1 MNLTDDQLIQLKKKF
16 CQTVTNDMDID
27 TLYEIVF
34 DQLMNGYDDFDQEE
48 MKEEVI
54 SYYCNDQ
61 EEYNTMINQINP
73 YNDTNPEAVTDYGVG
88 K

>member
-16 CQTVTNDMDID
+16 CQTVTEDMDID
-27 TLYEIVF
+27 TLKDIVSE
-34 DQLMNGYDDFDQEE
+34 QLMQGYDDFDQEE

>member
-34 DQLMNGYDDFDQEE
+34 EQLMNGYDDFDQEE

-61 EEYNTMINQINP
+61 EEYNTMVNQI
-73 YNDTNPEAVTDYGVG
+73 
-88 K
+88 

>member
-54 SYYCNDQ
+54 SYYCNDPT
-61 EEYNTMINQINP
+61 EYNTMVNQI
-73 YNDTNPEAVTDYGVG
+73 
-88 K
+88 